1 MTAQSADRALTR
13 GRISEPTFSLK
24 SGEVVYKGALI
35 AFELG
40 TAYVV
45 EATGAS
51 DELVI
56 GTAIEAV
63 DATSAAKPIAVR
75 LEREVNTVFFKNGS
89 SIATANQGQL
99 CYVTDDQT
107 VSLTPNASGACLAGR
122 IWSVDATTGVEVE
135 LIAGLTPGGATLAQ
149 AALPAH
155 VSNDVILTAALAVPG
170 SIFDIA
176 TTAANST
183 VTLPA
188 TGVAEGT
195 VLTFVADGTKNG
207 HTVQYRDATGP
218 ANLTT
223 ALTASKRHLVIATY
237 LNGIWNANAYVS
249 P

>member
-1 MTAQSADRALTR
+1 MTAQAADRALTR
-13 GRISEPTFSLK
+13 GRISEPTFNLK
-24 SGEVVYKGALI
+24 SGEVVYKGALV

-40 TAYVV
+40 TAFVV

-63 DATSAAKPIAVR
+63 DASAAAKPIAVR

-107 VSLTPNASGACLAGR
+107 VSLTPNAAGACLAGR
-122 IWSVDATTGVEVE
+122 IWSVDTTLGVEVE

-149 AALPAH
+149 TALPAH

-170 SIFDIA
+170 SIYDIA

-188 TGVAEGT
+188 GVAEGT

-218 ANLTT
+218 VNLTT
-223 ALTASKRHLVIATY
+223 ALTASKRHMVIATY
-237 LNGIWNANAYVS
+237 LNGLWNANAYVS

>member
-1 MTAQSADRALTR
+1 MTALAANKALNR
-13 GRISEPTFSLK
+13 EVWNDHTFTLK
-24 SGEVVYKGALI
+24 SGENVFKGALI

-40 TAYVV
+40 TAFVV

-56 GTAIEAV
+56 GTAMEAV
-63 DATSAAKPIAVR
+63 NATAAAKSIAVR
-75 LEREVNTVFFKNGS
+75 LEREVNILYLANGS

-107 VSLTPNASGACLAGR
+107 VSLTPIAAGASLAGR
-122 IWSVDATTGVEVE
+122 IWTVDSVRGVGVE
-135 LIAGLTPGGATLAQ
+135 LIAGLTTGGAILSQT
-149 AALPAH
+149 ALPAH
-155 VSNDVILTAALAVPG
+155 AANDVILTAALAVPG
-170 SIFDIA
+170 SIYDIA
-176 TTAANST
+176 TTAGAST

-188 TGVAEGT
+188 GVAEGT
-195 VLTFVADGTKNG
+195 ELTFVADGTKNG

-218 ANLTT
+218 TNLTT
-223 ALTASKRHLVIATY
+223 ALTASKRHMVIAVF

>member
-1 MTAQSADRALTR
+1 MTAQSAGRPITR
-13 GRISEPTFSLK
+13 GRISEPTFVLK
-24 SGEVVYKGALI
+24 SGEVVWKGALI

-40 TAYVV
+40 TAFVV

-56 GTAIEAV
+56 GTAIEDTNAS
-63 DATSAAKPIAVR
+63 AAAKPISVR

-122 IWSVDATTGVEVE
+122 IWSVDSTLGVEVE

-149 AALPAH
+149 TALPAH

-170 SIFDIA
+170 SIYDIA

-195 VLTFVADGTKNG
+195 VVTFVADGTKNG

-218 ANLTT
+218 VNLTA
-223 ALTASKRHLVIATY
+223 ALTASKRHVVTAIY
-237 LNGIWNANAYVS
+237 LNGLWFATADIS

>member
-1 MTAQSADRALTR
+1 MTAQAADRPLTR
-13 GRISEPTFSLK
+13 GRISEPTFTLK

-40 TAYVV
+40 TAFVV

-56 GTAIEAV
+56 GTAMEAV
-63 DATSAAKPIAVR
+63 DASAAAKAIPVR
-75 LEREVNTVFFKNGS
+75 LEREVNTVYFKNGS

-122 IWSVDATTGVEVE
+122 IWSVSSTLGVEVE
-135 LIAGLTPGGATLAQ
+135 LIAPLTPGGATLAQ
-149 AALPAH
+149 TALPAH
-155 VSNDVILTAALAVPG
+155 AANDVILTAALAVPG
-170 SIFDIA
+170 SIYDIA
-176 TTAANST
+176 TTAGATT

-188 TGVAEGT
+188 GVAEGT

-218 ANLTT
+218 TNLTT
-223 ALTASKRHLVIATY
+223 ALTASKRHLVIAAY
-237 LNGIWNANAYVS
+237 LNGIWNANAYIS

>member
-1 MTAQSADRALTR
+1 MTALAANKALNR
-13 GRISEPTFSLK
+13 EVWNDHTFTLK
-24 SGEVVYKGALI
+24 SGETVYKGALI

-40 TAYVV
+40 TAFVV

-56 GTAIEAV
+56 GTAMEAV
-63 DATSAAKPIAVR
+63 NASVAAKTIAVR
-75 LEREVNTVFFKNGS
+75 LEREVNILYLANGS

-107 VSLTPNASGACLAGR
+107 VSLTPIAAGASLAGR
-122 IWSVDATTGVEVE
+122 IWIVDSVRGVGVE
-135 LIAGLTPGGATLAQ
+135 LIAGLTPGGAILSQ
-149 AALPAH
+149 ATLPAH
-155 VSNDVILTAALAVPG
+155 VSNDVIVTAALAVPG
-170 SIFDIA
+170 AIFDIA

-188 TGVAEGT
+188 TGVAECT
-195 VLTFVADGTKNG
+195 ELVFVADGTKNG

-218 ANLTT
+218 VNLTT
-223 ALTASKRHLVIATY
+223 ALTASKRHRVVATY
-237 LNGIWNANAYVS
+237 LNGLWNASAYIS

>member
-63 DATSAAKPIAVR
+63 DASAAAKPIAVR

-107 VSLTPNASGACLAGR
+107 VSLTPNAGGVSVAGR
-122 IWSVDATTGVEVE
+122 IWSVDSTLGVEVE
-135 LIAGLTPGGATLAQ
+135 LLQPLTQGGALLAQ
-149 AALPAH
+149 SSLPAH
-155 VSNDVILTAALAVPG
+155 VSNDVILTTALAISG
-170 SIFDIA
+170 SLFDIA

-188 TGVAEGT
+188 TATEGT
-195 VLTFVADGTKNG
+195 VLYFVADGTKNG

-218 ANLTT
+218 VNLTT
-223 ALTASKRHLVIATY
+223 ALTASKRHFVIATY
-237 LNGIWNANAYVS
+237 LNGLWNANAYVS